1 MSPLKCWLS
10 KQASLSRAIMNK
22 YDKLCLSSELGASPN
37 KEPIWFQR
45 ETLGEAVSERMIR
58 GKKAGLVVN
67 VLWRLSKS
75 HVHVQSDCSWI
86 LRDSQRNIMKA
97 FYLNAK
103 SRRGW
108 RREKSLYIQ
117 DVETIIFLQKIIM
130 CRCEMNLNAA
140 ERASGLLLEYSA
152 MIHICSADSD
162 AFIALLNSCNC
173 LNSDVI
179 D

>member
-1 MSPLKCWLS
+1 MINSVYPLNWERVQTKSPSDS
-10 KQASLSRAIMNK
+10 KERLLE
-22 YDKLCLSSELGASPN
+22 KLFPN
-37 KEPIWFQR
+37 GWSGGRK
-45 ETLGEAVSERMIR
+45 LL
-58 GKKAGLVVN
+58 KAGLVVN

-117 DVETIIFLQKIIM
+117 DVETINFPAENHHVSVWNEPEC
-130 CRCEMNLNAA
+130 CRESVRSSL
-140 ERASGLLLEYSA
+140 R
-152 MIHICSADSD
+152 I
-162 AFIALLNSCNC
+162 SCNDSYLFC
-173 LNSDVI
+173 RFGCFHRSSEHL
-179 D
+179 